1 VSPTLALAA
10 RSLTKRYG
18 SVCAVQ
24 EADIGLAPG
33 EVRGLLGLNGAGKTT
48 LLRMLLGLVRPDR
61 GAIEIL
67 GAAPRWGDD
76 ALPRELA
83 GLVEE
88 PAFYPYLS
96 GRANLEICAT
106 LDRSRSDDCVEEVLA
121 RLELTA
127 HADQRV
133 AGYSTGMRQR
143 LGLASALLRSPR
155 VLLLDEPTAGVDPAG
170 MRLVE
175 QTVLDLAQ
183 RGVAVL
189 LSSHHIAEVERICDS
204 FTVLRAGRVVWDGTA
219 SQMREQ
225 APLAAYE
232 LATND
237 DDLAASLAP
246 EIDGVH
252 SELLASGGLAVRA
265 SEHAL
270 DAFVAAL
277 VRSGVAVRRLEQAV
291 SPLEALFFALT
302 DERSERNATAPV
314 GPAPRDHLQTGAPDG
329 VERVPDR

>member
-1 VSPTLALAA
+1 MLALSA

-18 SVCAVQ
+18 SICAV
-24 EADIGLAPG
+24 ERVDVALAPG

-48 LLRMLLGLVRPDR
+48 LLRMLLGLVRPDE

-67 GAAPRWGDD
+67 GATRRWGSD
-76 ALPRELA
+76 APPQELA

-96 GRANLEICAT
+96 GRANLEVFAT
-106 LDRSRSDDCVEEVLA
+106 LDRSESSGRVEEVLD

-127 HADQRV
+127 QADERV
-133 AGYSTGMRQR
+133 AGYSTGMCQR

-175 QTVLDLAQ
+175 QTVLDLAG

-189 LSSHHIAEVERICDS
+189 LSSHHIAEVERICHT

-219 SQMREQ
+219 LAMREQ
-225 APLAAYE
+225 APHAAYE
-232 LATND
+232 LATS
-237 DDLAASLAP
+237 DDLLAVSLAGDV
-246 EIDGVH
+246 EGVR
-252 SELLASGGLAVRA
+252 SERLANGGLAVRA
-265 SEHAL
+265 SEAAL
-270 DAFVAAL
+270 DAFVRVL

-302 DERSERNATAPV
+302 DERSERSASAS
-314 GPAPRDHLQTGAPDG
+314 PDG
-329 VERVPDR
+329 STRHARQNLERVADP

>member
-1 VSPTLALAA
+1 VTPALAA
-10 RSLTKRYG
+10 RCLTKRYG
-18 SVCAVQ
+18 SVCAVDR
-24 EADIGLAPG
+24 ADIALAAG

-48 LLRMLLGLVRPDR
+48 LMRMLLGLVRPDD
-61 GAIEIL
+61 GEIEIL
-67 GAAPRWGDD
+67 GATPRWGREPP
-76 ALPRELA
+76 PRELA
-83 GLVEE
+83 GFVEE

-96 GRANLEICAT
+96 GRANLEVFAT
-106 LDRSRSDDCVEEVLA
+106 LDRSPSGVSVEEVLD

-127 HADQRV
+127 HADRRV

-155 VLLLDEPTAGVDPAG
+155 LLLLDEPTAGVDPAG

-189 LSSHHIAEVERICDS
+189 LSSHHIAEVERICDT

-219 SQMREQ
+219 LEMRRQ

-232 LATND
+232 LTTSD
-237 DDLAASLAP
+237 DPLVASLAVP
-246 EIDGVH
+246 VDRVF
-252 SELLASGGLAVRA
+252 SERLPNGGFTVRA
-265 SEHAL
+265 SEDAL
-270 DAFVAAL
+270 DAYLLELARA
-277 VRSGVAVRRLEQAV
+277 GIAVRRLEQAT

-302 DERSERNATAPV
+302 DGRPEPGVPPSPE
-314 GPAPRDHLQTGAPDG
+314 GCETGMPEKLESVA
-329 VERVPDR
+329 EQ

>member
-1 VSPTLALAA
+1 MLALAA

-18 SVCAVQ
+18 SAYAVQ
-24 EADIGLAPG
+24 GADIGLAPG

-48 LLRMLLGLVRPDR
+48 LLRMLLGLVRPDD
-61 GAIEIL
+61 GELWIL
-67 GAAPRWGDD
+67 GETPRWGDD
-76 ALPRELA
+76 ALPRQLA

-96 GRANLEICAT
+96 GRANLETLAM
-106 LDRSRSDDCVEEVLA
+106 LDRSPAGERVDELLA
-121 RLELTA
+121 RLDLTA
-127 HADQRV
+127 HADERV

-170 MRLVE
+170 MRVVE
-175 QTVLDLAQ
+175 QTVLDLAS

-189 LSSHHIAEVERICDS
+189 LSSHHIAEVERICDT

-219 SQMREQ
+219 VEMRDQ

-232 LATND
+232 LATSD
-237 DDLAASLAP
+237 DALAALLAMQV
-246 EIDGVH
+246 DGLH
-252 SELLASGGLAVRA
+252 SERLANGGLAVRA
-265 SEHAL
+265 SEEAL
-270 DAFVAAL
+270 DAFVVAL

-302 DERSERNATAPV
+302 DERADEDVTAPV
-314 GPAPRDHLQTGAPDG
+314 DVAPRDGWQMPESL
-329 VERVPDR
+329 ERVAER